1 MTCEQTVTIPLGGR
15 LAPVPAMTAWS
26 EWVALRNSPIPA
38 SRERAAAI
46 RAELKKIGYVQ

>member
-1 MTCEQTVTIPLGGR
+1 
-15 LAPVPAMTAWS
+15 MTAWS